1 MQWLQWLPDFMNKLA
16 QYSPKVAMERLTK
29 NPNAVLI
36 DVRTEA
42 ENKFVGRPLN
52 LIFVPW
58 VDDPDWVPNAEEFIA
73 AVRRFDC
80 QLDTEIIL
88 ICRSGY
94 RSSDAGRCLINH
106 GFTNIAHIV
115 SGFEGDLDENNQR
128 GNLNGWRYDGLPW
141 EQC

>member
-1 MQWLQWLPDFMNKLA
+1 MNQLTQYLPKKAHKRLQDN
-16 QYSPKVAMERLTK
+16 QG
-29 NPNAVLI
+29 AVLI

-52 LIFVPW
+52 CIFVPW
-58 VDDPDWVPNAEEFIA
+58 VDEPNWSPCPEDFIA
-73 AVRRFDC
+73 AIQRFGC

-94 RSSDAGRCLINH
+94 RSSAAGQCLIERN
-106 GFTNIAHIV
+106 FSNVAHIV

-128 GNLNGWRYDGLPW
+128 GNINGWRYDGMPW
-141 EQC
+141 NQC